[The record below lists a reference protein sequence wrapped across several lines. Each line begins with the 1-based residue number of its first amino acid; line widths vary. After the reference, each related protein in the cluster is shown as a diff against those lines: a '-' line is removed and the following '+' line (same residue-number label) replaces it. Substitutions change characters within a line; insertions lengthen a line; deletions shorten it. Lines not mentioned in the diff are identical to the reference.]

1 MYEQVTRKF
10 YPENEHEEIDIHN
23 LRKLIRKM
31 DGCVLAH
38 ILGEGD
44 YHYIEAVFH
53 IQFSV

>member
-10 YPENEHEEIDIHN
+10 YPENEREEIDIHH
-23 LRKLIRKM
+23 LRKSISEM
-31 DGCVLAH
+31 NGCILAH

-53 IQFSV
+53 IPFVG